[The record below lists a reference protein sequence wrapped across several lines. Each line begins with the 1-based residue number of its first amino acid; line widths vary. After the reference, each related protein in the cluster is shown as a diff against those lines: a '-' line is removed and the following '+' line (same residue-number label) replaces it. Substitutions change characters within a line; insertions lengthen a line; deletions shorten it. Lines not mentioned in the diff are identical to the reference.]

1 VENKRPGQFR
11 PLVTLGG
18 RRVGYR
24 PAFFCQDATPE
35 LNCCEQPKW
44 RFQPRFRPLVFCL
57 ILHQK
62 KCFPSLFA
70 VEIFQ
75 RQLCKSCYLSIL
87 QRKKRRKSEF
97 LPKIFP
103 SAVPLRPV
111 ETCSIPDI
119 LNRLS

>member
-1 VENKRPGQFR
+1 VKKLEFGPFS
-11 PLVTLGG
+11 
-18 RRVGYR
+18 
-24 PAFFCQDATPE
+24 
-35 LNCCEQPKW
+35 
-44 RFQPRFRPLVFCL
+44 LVFCL

-75 RQLCKSCYLSIL
+75 YIFYKPFYLSSL
-87 QRKKRRKSEF
+87 QNKKRRKSEF

-103 SAVPLRPV
+103 SAVPLRAV